1 MCQLCLRSILRFGSQ
16 CNKEPRIF
24 MVITCLQNVFHPRF
38 FHSKSTDDE
47 ASFWSVF
54 SCFAHRGEA
63 MTMISWSSESESTF
77 RIFSQLWK
85 RRTLC
90 SAASGTLYYLVG
102 MLEVTNSAWKKKLR
116 STTGKHFHLEPPLI
130 TKVARNQNPMA
141 HCIYMKM
148 HLENKNVCNGFIW

>member
-1 MCQLCLRSILRFGSQ
+1 MCQFCLRSILRFGSQ

-24 MVITCLQNVFHPRF
+24 MVITCCKTFFIPDFSILNLRTTKQVFGQ
-38 FHSKSTDDE
+38 
-47 ASFWSVF
+47 F
-54 SCFAHRGEA
+54 SHALHTREA

-85 RRTLC
+85 RRTQC
-90 SAASGTLYYLVG
+90 SAASGTLCYLVG
-102 MLEVTNSAWKKKLR
+102 MLEVTVVVLIQQCVKKKLR

-141 HCIYMKM
+141 HCLWK
-148 HLENKNVCNGFIW
+148 CT

>member
-1 MCQLCLRSILRFGSQ
+1 M
-16 CNKEPRIF
+16 
-24 MVITCLQNVFHPRF
+24 LQNVFHPRF
-38 FHSKSTDDE
+38 FHSKSTYDE

-54 SCFAHRGEA
+54 SCFAHRREA

-85 RRTLC
+85 RRTQC
-90 SAASGTLYYLVG
+90 SAASGTLCYLVG
-102 MLEVTNSAWKKKLR
+102 MLEVTVVVVLIQQCVKKKLR

-141 HCIYMKM
+141 RCLWKCRILFRLQSFH
-148 HLENKNVCNGFIW
+148 

>member
-85 RRTLC
+85 RRTLFCCFWHTVLFSRNARSYC
-90 SAASGTLYYLVG
+90 SSTYSTVR
-102 MLEVTNSAWKKKLR
+102 EKKLR

-141 HCIYMKM
+141 RS
-148 HLENKNVCNGFIW
+148 L